1 MSQGNLGIEPE
12 VLKAI
17 YGQMARIRAVDKAV
31 QAGLSSG
38 KFMFTYWPMTGQEC
52 IPATISQLTTERD
65 YMITTYRGIHDQVAK
80 GVDLYGMFAE
90 ALGREDGVNKGKG
103 GSPHI
108 SDPSSGS
115 MVTTA
120 IVGAG
125 APIANGLAISAKERG
140 EDRVTIVNFGDG
152 ATSIGAMHEAMNLAG
167 AWKLPVIFM
176 CQNNEWGEYTPITTY
191 TASPNFYGR
200 AEALGFRGVELDGN
214 DPVAFYNGMKEVI
227 DYVRAGKGPVF
238 VEALTYRIGPHAG
251 VGENKNATRE
261 ELDYAKE
268 RAPYEKTRTLLIE
281 AGISS
286 EEGLTALEAAAKV
299 EVEDAIAR
307 ALESKVTP
315 VNETLV
321 DVFADIDSVPK
332 RGHYPVRE
340 AESEL
345 SGPTETMT
353 MVEAVLSAQ
362 TIAMEAN
369 PEVFILGE
377 DVGDPQGG
385 VFRTNKG
392 LQTKYGDRRVR
403 PTPIAETAIIG
414 AALGSSIA
422 GMSPIAE
429 IMFVDFFGVC
439 LDQIANHAAKQRYM
453 SGSATHAP
461 MTIRVQLGGGM
472 GGVGAQHSHSL
483 EAWLTHTP
491 GIKVVYPSNPIDAK
505 GMLLSAINDP
515 DPVVVMESM
524 MLLYTQKAE
533 VPTGDY
539 RIPLG
544 VAKVKREGTDV
555 TLISYGW
562 ELLNCMAAAEELA
575 KEGIGVEVLDLRSLV
590 PIDYHRILQ
599 SVRKTGR
606 AVVVHAA
613 VEFCGLGAEICST
626 INEELWGQLKAPA
639 VRLGAEY
646 APIAYSKEIETN
658 QVPNAGSI
666 IARVQQLVKGWPAG
680 RI

>member
-125 APIANGLAISAKERG
+125 APIANGLAIAAKERG

-152 ATSIGAMHEAMNLAG
+152 ATSIGAVHEAMNLAG

-176 CQNNEWGEYTPITTY
+176 CQNNTWGEYTRIPTY
-191 TASPNFYGR
+191 TASPNFFGR
-200 AEALGFRGVELDGN
+200 AEALGFKGVQLDGN
-214 DPVAFYNGMKEVI
+214 DPAAFYKGMKEVI
-227 DYVRAGKGPVF
+227 DYVREGKGPVF
-238 VEALTYRIGPHAG
+238 VEAMTYRLGPHAG
-251 VGENKNATRE
+251 VGDNYNATKD
-261 ELDYAKE
+261 ELAAGKE
-268 RAPYEKTRTLLIE
+268 RAPYEKTRALLLE

-286 EEGLTALEAAAKV
+286 EEELTALEAAAKA

-307 ALESKVTP
+307 ALESTVTP
-315 VNETLV
+315 QSETLI
-321 DVFADIDSVPK
+321 DVFADADSVPK

-340 AESEL
+340 AEGEL

-353 MVEAVLSAQ
+353 MVQAVLSAQ
-362 TIAMEAN
+362 TLAMEAN
-369 PEVFILGE
+369 KEVFILGE

-385 VFRTNKG
+385 VFGTNKG
-392 LQTKYGDRRVR
+392 LQDKYGDRRVR

-414 AALGSSIA
+414 AALGASIA
-422 GMSPIAE
+422 GMNPIAE
-429 IMFVDFFGVC
+429 IMFVDFLGVC
-439 LDQIANHAAKQRYM
+439 LDQIVNHAAKQRYM

-472 GGVGAQHSHSL
+472 GGFGAQHSQSL
-483 EAWLTHTP
+483 EAWLTHAP
-491 GIKVVYPSNPIDAK
+491 GVKVLYPSNPIDAK
-505 GMLLSAINDP
+505 GLLLSAINDP

-562 ELLNCMAAAEELA
+562 ELLNCLAAAEELA
-575 KEGIGVEVLDLRSLV
+575 KEGISVEVLDLRSLV

-599 SVRKTGR
+599 SVKKTGR

-646 APIAYSKEIETN
+646 APIAYSKDIETN

-666 IARVQQLVKGWPAG
+666 IARVRAAVKG
-680 RI
+680 

>member
-1 MSQGNLGIEPE
+1 MGQGNLGIEPE

-17 YGQMARIRAVDKAV
+17 YGQMARIRAVDKAI
-31 QAGLSSG
+31 QAGLSAG

-65 YMITTYRGIHDQVAK
+65 YMVTTYRGIHDQVAK

-152 ATSIGAMHEAMNLAG
+152 ATSIGAVHEAMNLAG

-176 CQNNEWGEYTPITTY
+176 CQNNQWGEYTPIPDY
-191 TASPNFYGR
+191 TASTNFYGR
-200 AEALGFRGVELDGN
+200 AEALGFKGVQLDGN
-214 DPVAFYNGMKEVI
+214 DPAAFYKGMSEVI
-227 DYVRAGKGPVF
+227 DGVRKGNGPVF
-238 VEALTYRIGPHAG
+238 VEALTYRMGPHAG
-251 VGENKNATRE
+251 VGDNYNA
-261 ELDYAKE
+261 AKDVLAAAKT
-268 RAPYEKTRTLLIE
+268 RAPLEKTRALLIE

-286 EEGLTALEAAAKV
+286 EDELSALEAAAKA

-307 ALESKVTP
+307 ALQSPVTP
-315 VNETLV
+315 ATETLV
-321 DVFADIDSVPK
+321 DVFADVDSVPK

-340 AESEL
+340 AEGALPAEA
-345 SGPTETMT
+345 ETMT
-353 MVEAVLSAQ
+353 MVQAIIDAQ
-362 TIAMEAN
+362 HIAMTAN
-369 PEVFILGE
+369 KEVFILGE

-385 VFRTNKG
+385 VFGTNKG
-392 LQTKYGDRRVR
+392 LQTEFGNNRVR

-414 AALGSSIA
+414 AALGASIA
-422 GMSPIAE
+422 GMNPIAE
-429 IMFVDFFGVC
+429 IMFVDFLGVC

-461 MTIRVQLGGGM
+461 MTIRMQLGGGM
-472 GGVGAQHSHSL
+472 GGFGAQHSQSL
-483 EAWLTHTP
+483 EAWLTHAP
-491 GIKVVYPSNPIDAK
+491 GIKVVYPSNPVDAK
-505 GMLLSAINDP
+505 GLLLSAINDP
-515 DPVVVMESM
+515 DPVVVLESM

-533 VPTGDY
+533 VPKGDY

-555 TLISYGW
+555 TLVTYGW
-562 ELLNCMAAAEELA
+562 EVLNCLAVAEELA
-575 KEGIGVEVLDLRSLV
+575 KEGISAEVIDLRSLV
-590 PIDYHRILQ
+590 PIDYHRILD
-599 SVRKTGR
+599 SVKKTGR
-606 AVVVHAA
+606 LVVVHAA
-613 VEFCGLGAEICST
+613 VEFCGLGAEICAT
-626 INEELWGQLKAPA
+626 VNEELWGQLKAPA
-639 VRLGAEY
+639 VRFGAEY
-646 APIAYSKEIETN
+646 APIAYSNAIETN

-666 IARVQQLVKGWPAG
+666 AARVRQIVKS
-680 RI
+680 